1 MRVHLRTPRAMQRA
15 ASAIAAAT
23 VAFAILGT
31 SALAAPPI
39 VRDHLASSAA
49 GASNTVCVGTVCTVT
64 SVFAVLNSPDGPTEA
79 CLDITRYEQMGT
91 NFALLG
97 YETGCAPLAE
107 GSFSI
112 EAKGLSGAALSPT
125 DITVQAFTC
134 DATGCSPMGTRT
146 ARVSATYT
154 GIGDVFTFRSNSK
167 STFGGCA
174 MYFVGKGSSRE
185 ATADLIVDG
194 RSLDALGSLSTS
206 TQKIKVLCH

>member
-1 MRVHLRTPRAMQRA
+1 MRVHLRTPRATRQI
-15 ASAIAAAT
+15 ASAIATAA
-23 VAFAILGT
+23 VAFAMLGST
-31 SALAAPPI
+31 ALAAPPI
-39 VRDHLASSAA
+39 VRDHIASSGA
-49 GASNTVCVGTVCTVT
+49 GAANTVCVGTVCTVT
-64 SVFAVLNSPDGPTEA
+64 SVFAVVNSPDGPTQA
-79 CLDITRYEQMGT
+79 CLDITRYDQTGM
-91 NFALLG
+91 NFVLLG
-97 YETGCAPLAE
+97 YETGCTPLA
-107 GSFSI
+107 GGFSI
-112 EAKGLSGAALSPT
+112 DAKGLGSAALSAT

-134 DATGCSPMGTRT
+134 DAIGCNPTGTRT

-185 ATADLIVDG
+185 ATANLIVDG

>member
-1 MRVHLRTPRAMQRA
+1 MRVHIRTPRAMRRL
-15 ASAIAAAT
+15 ASAIAVAA
-23 VAFAILGT
+23 VAFAMLGS

-39 VRDHLASSAA
+39 VRDHIASSGA
-49 GASNTVCVGTVCTVT
+49 GAANTACVGTVCTVT
-64 SVFAVLNSPDGPTEA
+64 SVFAVVNSPDGPTQA
-79 CLDITRYEQMGT
+79 CLDITRYDQTGM
-91 NFALLG
+91 NFVLLG
-97 YETGCAPLAE
+97 YQTGCTSFAE
-107 GSFSI
+107 GFSI
-112 EAKGLSGAALSPT
+112 DAKGLSGAALSAT
-125 DITVQAFTC
+125 DVTVQAFTC
-134 DATGCSPMGTRT
+134 DATGCNPSGTRT

-185 ATADLIVDG
+185 VTANLIVDG